1 VTAVLDTHAVVERFG
16 SDLAGT
22 IRRERRTAMTSPLF
36 DLPGRSS
43 LGFAVTYA
51 LGPEFIERLEPR
63 LAPTIA
69 GERMR
74 RPLMRP
80 YFLQFFILLEGYL
93 SGREQL
99 LLDNGGSFQDDA
111 EAEADVE
118 RTARVVTWVA
128 QACDA
133 YRVDSEL
140 FPGDAVLDQP
150 ILTVDEAAALAEDR
164 PQPDADEQRIRRA
177 FGTLELFAITLHGE
191 QRDGIFDHGPY
202 AVGSRQLA
210 LHEVNDLSNDYLPW
224 ADEETQLGV
233 DAVGAVRA
241 WDAGVTLRF
250 DLFGTMSPLSADARF
265 RTCGLWQ
272 RSGDSLAPLSLD
284 ELEAIAAK
292 AATATTV
299 LYRRMA
305 AWQPEYRTRYGS
317 PQFLNH
323 LVPFARLAGADD
335 IEAWLTEEG
344 DRVAG
349 EAMRH
354 LNPGEPRSIWSH
366 FAGADRI
373 YTPPGGSS

>member
-1 VTAVLDTHAVVERFG
+1 VTTVLDTHAVVERFG
-16 SDLAGT
+16 SDLAVT

-51 LGPEFIERLEPR
+51 LAPEFIERLEPR
-63 LAPTIA
+63 LAPEVA
-69 GERMR
+69 GELMR

-99 LLDNGGSFQDDA
+99 LLDNGGSFRDDA
-111 EAEADVE
+111 EATADLE
-118 RTARVVTWVA
+118 RTARVVAWVA
-128 QACDA
+128 RACDA
-133 YRVDSEL
+133 YRADSEL
-140 FPGDAVLDQP
+140 FPGDTVFDQP
-150 ILTVDEAAALAEDR
+150 ILSVDEAAALANDT
-164 PQPDADEQRIRRA
+164 PLPDADEQRVRRA
-177 FGTLELFAITLHGE
+177 LGTLELFAITLHGE
-191 QRDGIFDHGPY
+191 QRDGIFDHGSY
-202 AVGSRQLA
+202 ATGGRQLA

-250 DLFGTMSPLSADARF
+250 DLFGTMSPLAPGAGY

-272 RSGDSLAPLSLD
+272 RSGDSLTPLSLD

-292 AATATTV
+292 AAAATTV

-305 AWQPEYRTRYGS
+305 AWEPEYRTRYGS

-323 LVPFARLAGADD
+323 LVPFARLAGAAD
-335 IEAWLTEEG
+335 IEAWLTEQG

-349 EAMRH
+349 EEMRN
-354 LNPGEPRSIWSH
+354 LRSGEPRSIWSH
-366 FAGADRI
+366 FATADRI
-373 YTPPGGSS
+373 YTPPGSPG